1 MTVKHEIKSQLA
13 KLLATEDLIVEH
25 KQVETAQFNVHT
37 RVLTLPNWDKASD
50 NVYTALVS
58 HEVGHALYTPDRD
71 WWKEK
76 QIPHSFVNIVE
87 DVRIEKL
94 MKRRYAGIAKT
105 FFRGYNELSD
115 NDFFEVKDEDL
126 NDFSLADRVNLFY
139 KIGAWVDVPFSIS
152 EKPILNLIE
161 NVETFDDTL
170 SAAEALYNLCK
181 KELKEKQQEQE
192 NNPECEQESPFTPEG
207 GGDSDTDDGDDS
219 EFTVPDS
226 GNDGIVEDGTSGTDS
241 IPFNNGTDSV
251 EPQVDTVKALED
263 AIKGLNSS
271 IQGRETVYVEL
282 PKIDLKKTIVS
293 NETIYNGIRKYWEE
307 EGVEYKKNRIEY
319 GHGDPDKDR
328 FEIVDKE
335 YVKFKRDAQKEVNY
349 LVKEFEC
356 KKSADAYARATTAK
370 TGILDTTKL
379 HTYKYNEDLF
389 KKISVVPDG
398 KNHGLIFILDWSGSM
413 NHVMLDTVKQ
423 LYNLIW
429 FCKKV
434 NIPFDVYAFTNC
446 YPRDIKEM
454 ILRYEKKDGVAL
466 VEDTFSLL
474 NLFTSKT
481 KSKELETQLLNIFRI
496 ASAFH
501 SEWYVEYRVPIGMN
515 LSGTPLNESLITLH
529 TLIPQFQKENNLQ
542 KVQCVI
548 LTDGE
553 GSPLRY
559 SKEVHRDWEDC
570 EYMGSANVSEH
581 CVIRNRKTG
590 YSYSCA
596 GLGYY
601 SDVTNLL
608 LKDLRQSF
616 PDTNFIGFR
625 ILAGRE
631 AGHFVRQQV
640 GYDEGVY
647 EPIMKDWKKNKS
659 FAIKNVG
666 YDTYFGLSSSALDN
680 DSEFE
685 VQEDATKAQIKRAFV
700 KSLNNKK
707 MNKKILGEFV
717 ELVA

>member
-115 NDFFEVKDEDL
+115 NDFFEVKDADL

-207 GGDSDTDDGDDS
+207 GGDSDIDDGDDS

-226 GNDGIVEDGTSGTDS
+226 GNDGIVEDGDGGTDS
-241 IPFNNGTDSV
+241 VPFNSGTDSV

-271 IQGRETVYVEL
+271 IHGRETVYVEL

-293 NETIYNGIRKYWEE
+293 NETIHNGIRQYWEE

-335 YVKFKRDAQKEVNY
+335 YVKFKRDSQKEVNY

-356 KKSADAYARATTAK
+356 RKSADAYARATTAK

-481 KSKELETQLLNIFRI
+481 KAKELEIQLLNIFRI
-496 ASAFH
+496 ASSFH
-501 SEWYVEYRVPIGMN
+501 SEWYVEYRVPIGLN

-529 TLIPQFQKENNLQ
+529 TLIPQFQKENNIQ

-559 SKEVHRDWEDC
+559 SKEVYRDWEES
-570 EYMGSANVSEH
+570 EYMGSANVGEH

-625 ILAGRE
+625 ILQGRE